1 MQKQTNQRLKRN
13 VTGRNKVTN
22 EGSKGVGTVMLELA
36 KAGLR
41 GLMMN
46 PTVLK
51 WLLVRVPAYFDSIEE
66 WFKE

>member
-1 MQKQTNQRLKRN
+1 MQKQTTQRLKRN
-13 VTGRNKVTN
+13 VAGRNKVTN

-36 KAGLR
+36 KAGVR

-46 PTVLK
+46 PTVLQ
-51 WLLVRVPAYFDSIEE
+51 WLLVRVPAFFGNIEE